1 MGPYRADVVGSLLR
15 PRYLSDARAAF
26 EAGQLGAADFK
37 RIEDRAVDQ
46 AIALQEGAGVDVVTD
61 GEMRR
66 FTFFDQLITA
76 VEGLSEVPAK
86 PVPFHSADGNDINFE
101 SPESVTGKLRRKQ
114 MLTPPEFAYARARA
128 SKPLKVTLPSPLMT
142 YAMYTPEHSGDAYPD
157 AFDMFHDAADLIR
170 EEARVLALQGCQY
183 IQIDAPDL
191 CEMVDPVMREHWASL
206 GIEPDRVLSEGVEL
220 INSVADA
227 DGVYF
232 TLHLCRGNYQSR
244 WIAGGGYESIS
255 KQVFAQAPN
264 FDGFVLEY
272 DDPRAGTFEAL
283 ADLPDDKVAVLGL
296 VSTKTNDLESL
307 DDLVGRVGEA
317 ARFHPKN
324 ALAVSTQC
332 GFASVAMGN
341 EITDRTQ
348 EEKLRL
354 VAALARR
361 VWG

>member
-1 MGPYRADVVGSLLR
+1 MDSYRAEVVGSLLR
-15 PRYLSDARAAF
+15 PRYLSEAREAF
-26 EAGQLGAADFK
+26 EAGRLDPAEFK
-37 RIEDRAVDQ
+37 RVEDRAVDQ

-86 PVPFHSADGNDINFE
+86 PVPFHADDGNDIDFQ

-128 SKPLKVTLPSPLMT
+128 TKPLKVTLPSPLMT
-142 YAMYTPEHSGDAYPD
+142 YAMYTPEHSGEAYPD
-157 AFDMFHDAADLIR
+157 AFDMFRDAASLIR
-170 EEARVLALQGCQY
+170 EEARVLASHGCRY

-191 CEMVDPVMREHWASL
+191 CEMVDPALREHWASL
-206 GIEPDRVLSEGVEL
+206 GIDPERVLSEGVEVL
-220 INSVADA
+220 NSVADA
-227 DGVYF
+227 EGVQF
-232 TLHLCRGNYQSR
+232 ALHLCRGNYQSR

-255 KQVFAQAPN
+255 KQVFAKASN
-264 FDGFVLEY
+264 FDRFVLEY

-283 ADLPDDKVAVLGL
+283 ADMPEDKVAVLGL
-296 VSTKTNDLESL
+296 VSTKTDELESL
-307 DDLVGRVGEA
+307 DDLVARLEEA
-317 ARFHPKN
+317 SRYHPKD
-324 ALAVSTQC
+324 AMAVSTQC

-341 EITDRTQ
+341 EITERTQ
-348 EEKLRL
+348 EAKLRL
-354 VAALARR
+354 VAAAARR